1 MICQNPCDE
10 YTQLRKETVNAI
22 ADGISSSDFRKY
34 EKKIENYC
42 KFECPHPNDKA
53 KTLLQKL

>member
-34 EKKIENYC
+34 EKKNR
-42 KFECPHPNDKA
+42 K
-53 KTLLQKL
+53 LLQI